1 MAAGRKHKFR
11 KEWHVNKN
19 KSTKQS
25 VQKVVVSYYTDN
37 EETKCVELTDSFVGR
52 IIDHLQGCYSLYHNA
67 EKRAKLEADLSVSVA
82 SFTSKENQ
90 DFSSEDDTESN
101 SCSVNTRDLA
111 RG

>member
-19 KSTKQS
+19 KSTKLS

-37 EETKCVELTDSFVGR
+37 EETNCAELTDSFIGR
-52 IIDHLQGCYSLYHNA
+52 IIDHPQGCYSLYHNA
-67 EKRAKLEADLSVSVA
+67 EKRAKLEADLPVSLA
-82 SFTSKENQ
+82 SFTSKEKQ
-90 DFSSEDDTESN
+90 DFGSEDTESDT
-101 SCSVNTRDLA
+101 CSVNTRDLA